1 MSSIWGRRVDAWVTG
16 KQRSGAT
23 REDYNRAG
31 LNALW
36 QIALVVIVAFA
47 LLTLARGIS

>member
-1 MSSIWGRRVDAWVTG
+1 MSIWGKRADAWFDAKTA
-16 KQRSGAT
+16 RPS

-36 QIALVVIVAFA
+36 QIALVVIAAVAVMAIAQTF
-47 LLTLARGIS
+47 

>member
-1 MSSIWGRRVDAWVTG
+1 MSIWGKRVDALFTRGSV
-16 KQRSGAT
+16 KPS

-36 QIALVVIVAFA
+36 QIALVVLIAVLA
-47 LLTLARGIS
+47 LALFD